1 MQLQMSRSMGWTAAL
16 IVMLG
21 LSLNACSEKMVFKN
35 SLIAPAARGDVRV
48 RKDRNENYSVDVS
61 ISNLAEI
68 ERLQGENN
76 TYVVWVVTEGENP
89 KNIGQIQ
96 SGKSGIQNKLRAS
109 FQSVTSK
116 KPLKVFITAEKDGAI
131 EVPGPKVVLS
141 TDTI

>member
-1 MQLQMSRSMGWTAAL
+1 MKLQKSRSMGWMAAM

-21 LSLNACSEKMVFKN
+21 LSLNACSNKMAFTN
-35 SLIAPAARGDVRV
+35 STIAPAARGDVSIK
-48 RKDRNENYSVDVS
+48 KDRNQNYSVDVS

-68 ERLQGENN
+68 ERLQGDNA

-96 SGKSGIQNKLRAS
+96 SGKGGLQNKLRAS

-116 KPLKVFITAEKDGAI
+116 KPLKVFITAERDGAI
-131 EVPGPKVVLS
+131 EVPGPMVVLS